1 MADLSSS
8 TVDNTPQEYQV
19 NDCTSGESGIAQS
32 QSAHVLSL
40 LFHCLIGEET
50 LEDLLSTLSQQI
62 KSSDWLQ
69 LNTAEKFAKENP
81 EVAQIFKDAV
91 NKYDSTADKD

>member
-32 QSAHVLSL
+32 QSAH
-40 LFHCLIGEET
+40 GEET